1 MVVSQIPS
9 GKHYVDQEDID
20 AVVKTLKSG
29 CLSLGEQTLK
39 FEEKFSKYIGMKYA
53 TAVSNGTSGLH
64 MAVRAL
70 GINEGDEIITTP
82 FSFIA
87 SVNCL
92 LYERVKPVFVDI
104 HEKTLN
110 IDPDQIGKVISEKTK
125 AILVVDTF
133 GTPSDSNRI
142 NALSKKHNLRVIGD
156 CCESLGSS
164 YENKMT
170 GSFYDISVFGFFPN
184 KQITTGEGGMAVTNS
199 ESLDMMLKSLRNQ
212 GRAISGNR
220 VFHERLGYN
229 YRMTEMEAALGLSQL
244 KKIDWM
250 INQRDVIANFY
261 ERYLSGIKEIELLYV
276 PDGCKVSRFTYVVRI
291 KNGKRKQVMESLGK
305 NGIGYKTYFYP
316 LHLQPFIKSEFG
328 FKERM
333 FPICEKASKEALAL
347 PLYIGLE
354 EKEVSK
360 ICEIIRKSL

>member
-1 MVVSQIPS
+1 MVDSQIPS
-9 GKHYVDQEDID
+9 GKHYLDQEDTD
-20 AVVKTLKSG
+20 AVVRTLKSG
-29 CLSLGEQTLK
+29 CFSLGEQTLK
-39 FEEKFSKYIGMKYA
+39 FEEKFSKYIGVKYA
-53 TAVSNGTSGLH
+53 TAVSNGTCGLH
-64 MAVRAL
+64 MSVRAL
-70 GINEGDEIITTP
+70 GIKEGDEVITTP

-92 LYERVKPVFVDI
+92 LYERIKPVFVDI
-104 HEKTLN
+104 DEKTLN
-110 IDPDQIGKVISEKTK
+110 IDSDQIEKVISERTK

-133 GTPSDSNRI
+133 GTPSDANKI
-142 NALSKKHNLRVIGD
+142 NALSKKYNLRVIGD

-164 YENKMT
+164 YGNRMT

-184 KQITTGEGGMAVTNS
+184 KQITTGEGGMVVTNS
-199 ESLDMMLKSLRNQ
+199 ESLNMILKSLRNQ
-212 GRAISGNR
+212 GRAVKGDW

-305 NGIGYKTYFYP
+305 NGIGHKTYFYP
-316 LHLQPFIKSEFG
+316 LHLQPYIKSKLG
-328 FKERM
+328 FKEGM
-333 FPICEKASKEALAL
+333 FPVCEKASEETLAL
-347 PLYIGLE
+347 PLYIGLQ
-354 EKEVSK
+354 EKEVSN
-360 ICEIIRKSL
+360 ICEVIRKSL